1 MSTWG
6 ENETEV
12 PAELVKFLKFVR
24 ADLSESEKDFKD
36 DFIRGIQESIRRI
49 KGSRKMEERF
59 MILEEMLRDERAEGR
74 TEGKAESIM
83 VFLKELGT
91 VPEMLCDRIMKEKD
105 PQVLTRWLKLSAKA
119 ASVDEFLEKM

>member
-1 MSTWG
+1 
-6 ENETEV
+6 
-12 PAELVKFLKFVR
+12 
-24 ADLSESEKDFKD
+24 
-36 DFIRGIQESIRRI
+36 
-49 KGSRKMEERF
+49 

-74 TEGKAESIM
+74 AEGKAESIM
-83 VFLKELGT
+83 VFLEELGT